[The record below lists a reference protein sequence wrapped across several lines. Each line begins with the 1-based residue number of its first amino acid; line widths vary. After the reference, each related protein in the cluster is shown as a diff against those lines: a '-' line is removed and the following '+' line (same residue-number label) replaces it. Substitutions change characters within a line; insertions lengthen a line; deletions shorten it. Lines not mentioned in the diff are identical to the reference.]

1 MQTLIEPTER
11 ERVNQLAMRVRMKI
25 LKTFIIMTLIDQ
37 FGRCFSFMCIYPKKQ
52 LKHREGNVVRRVHE
66 TFTTSLPRQFFPGG
80 RKRLFYCI
88 LDDKICAKV

>member
-11 ERVNQLAMRVRMKI
+11 VNQLAMTMKI
-25 LKTFIIMTLIDQ
+25 LKTFMIMTLIGHKEM
-37 FGRCFSFMCIYPKKQ
+37 FFMHVYPKKQ
-52 LKHREGNVVRRVHE
+52 IEHGEGNVVRRVHE
-66 TFTTSLPRQFFPGG
+66 NFTTSLPGQFFPGG